1 MRLIGSSLEKRLD
14 LHLVAVAVFYGLP
27 VFWGWISFLKYLY
40 AITS

>member
-14 LHLVAVAVFYGLP
+14 LHLVAVAVFYGLQI
-27 VFWGWISFLKYLY
+27 FWVWIGFLKCFY